1 MKNQHPST
9 HQLTKMGHNIGDNR
23 SPNRIQTTIG
33 GFVFFYKMG
42 QFLAGGN
49 NVAEEVPLCMVA
61 YHFHETG
68 KIQNNRRIKMG
79 NNEITI
85 NINDNY
91 FHRTKAAA
99 DLIGITPEKL
109 TEIAIGTFLYTVQD
123 YLKNINEHVFP
134 QIMFD

>member
-1 MKNQHPST
+1 
-9 HQLTKMGHNIGDNR
+9 
-23 SPNRIQTTIG
+23 
-33 GFVFFYKMG
+33 
-42 QFLAGGN
+42 
-49 NVAEEVPLCMVA
+49 
-61 YHFHETG
+61 
-68 KIQNNRRIKMG
+68 MG

-91 FHRTKAAA
+91 FNRTKAAA